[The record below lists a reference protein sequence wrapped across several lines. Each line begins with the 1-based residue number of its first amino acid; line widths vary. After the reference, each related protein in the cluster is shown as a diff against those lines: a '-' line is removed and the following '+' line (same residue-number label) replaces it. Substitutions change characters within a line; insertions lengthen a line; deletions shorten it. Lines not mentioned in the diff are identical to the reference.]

1 MNARRTLVATAIA
14 LAGCAGMSE
23 PDLSEA
29 QYGRITKVV
38 PVIIESDK
46 APGIGSALTPPTA
59 NRPGQRIT
67 VITGNGKVIEVTQD
81 EIPGLKGGDAVRIE
95 GFGAKAKV
103 RPAN

>member
-23 PDLSEA
+23 PDLAEA

-46 APGIGSALTPPTA
+46 ARYRLDGPYKLRFSWTLENPDK
-59 NRPGQRIT
+59 RIA
-67 VITGNGKVIEVTQD
+67 
-81 EIPGLKGGDAVRIE
+81 AVEKLLRRL
-95 GFGAKAKV
+95 GAEDVA
-103 RPAN
+103 AAAA

>member
-23 PDLSEA
+23 PDLAEA

-46 APGIGSALTPPTA
+46 APGIGSALTPRPRTA
-59 NRPGQRIT
+59 
-67 VITGNGKVIEVTQD
+67 
-81 EIPGLKGGDAVRIE
+81 
-95 GFGAKAKV
+95 
-103 RPAN
+103 PASASP